1 MSHWGRDEFQFLPS
15 CGYPHVAKT
24 EIHPDL
30 NSRRLFVAAAIT
42 VIAVL
47 AGARSASAEI
57 VTLSTGRTL
66 SVKQH
71 RVEGDQVVL
80 DLRGGGEITCDRTL
94 ITRIDPDEV
103 PFPEP
108 EAAIAAAPRAPLPAD
123 APFQGLITAAADKYR
138 LDARLLASVIRAES
152 NFGPRA
158 RSRKGAMGLMQ
169 LMPRTARQYAVD
181 DPYDPAAN
189 IDAGARHLRTL
200 LDRFDLPVAL
210 AAYNAGEAAV
220 QRFGGVPP
228 FAETRAYVRRILK
241 TVPQLTAGH

>member
-1 MSHWGRDEFQFLPS
+1 MRVTSP
-15 CGYPHVAKT
+15 T
-24 EIHPDL
+24 
-30 NSRRLFVAAAIT
+30 LFVAWGLT
-42 VIAVL
+42 VVAVV
-47 AGARSASAEI
+47 AGARPASAEI

-71 RVEGDQVVL
+71 RVDGDQVVL
-80 DLRGGGEITCDRTL
+80 DLRGGGEIVCDQTL
-94 ITRIDPDEV
+94 IARIDPDEV
-103 PFPEP
+103 PYPEP
-108 EAAIAAAPRAPLPAD
+108 EDIVAPPAPSFALAAD
-123 APFQGLITAAADKYR
+123 APFQALITAAADKYR
-138 LDARLLASVIRAES
+138 LDPRLLASVIRAES

-200 LDRFDLPVAL
+200 LDRFELPVAL
-210 AAYNAGEAAV
+210 AAYNAGEGAV

-241 TVPQLTAGH
+241 TVPQLKAGR

>member
-1 MSHWGRDEFQFLPS
+1 MRVISP
-15 CGYPHVAKT
+15 T
-24 EIHPDL
+24 
-30 NSRRLFVAAAIT
+30 LFVAAGLT
-42 VIAVL
+42 VVAVS
-47 AGARSASAEI
+47 AGARPASAEI

-71 RVEGDQVVL
+71 RVDGDQVVL
-80 DLRGGGEITCDRTL
+80 DLRGGGEITCDRAL

-103 PFPEP
+103 AYPEP
-108 EAAIAAAPRAPLPAD
+108 EDVVAAAAPMPALTAD
-123 APFQGLITAAADKYR
+123 APFQALITTAADKYR
-138 LDARLLASVIRAES
+138 LDPRLLASVIRAES

-169 LMPRTARQYAVD
+169 LMPQTARHYAVD

-200 LDRFDLPVAL
+200 LDRFELPVAL
-210 AAYNAGEAAV
+210 AAYNAGEGAV

-241 TVPQLTAGH
+241 TVPQLKAGR

>member
-1 MSHWGRDEFQFLPS
+1 MRVTSP
-15 CGYPHVAKT
+15 T
-24 EIHPDL
+24 
-30 NSRRLFVAAAIT
+30 LFVAAGLT
-42 VIAVL
+42 VVAVL
-47 AGARSASAEI
+47 AVARPASAEI

-66 SVKQH
+66 SVKDH
-71 RVEGDQVVL
+71 RVDGDQVVL
-80 DLRGGGEITCDRTL
+80 NLRGGGEIVCDRTL

-103 PFPEP
+103 PYPEP
-108 EAAIAAAPRAPLPAD
+108 EDVVSARMPSPVLAAD
-123 APFQGLITAAADKYR
+123 APFQTLITAAADKYR
-138 LDARLLASVIRAES
+138 LDPRLLASVIRAES

-158 RSRKGAMGLMQ
+158 RSPKGAMGLMQ

-210 AAYNAGEAAV
+210 AAYNAGEGAV

-241 TVPQLTAGH
+241 TVPQPKTGR

>member
-1 MSHWGRDEFQFLPS
+1 MRVTSP
-15 CGYPHVAKT
+15 T
-24 EIHPDL
+24 
-30 NSRRLFVAAAIT
+30 LFVAFGLT
-42 VIAVL
+42 VIAVV
-47 AGARSASAEI
+47 AGARPASAEI

-71 RVEGDQVVL
+71 RVDGDQVVL
-80 DLRGGGEITCDRTL
+80 DLRGGGEIVCDQTL
-94 ITRIDPDEV
+94 IARIDPDEV
-103 PFPEP
+103 PYPEP
-108 EAAIAAAPRAPLPAD
+108 DEIVAPPAPIGALAAD
-123 APFQGLITAAADKYR
+123 APFQALITAAADKYR
-138 LDARLLASVIRAES
+138 LDPRLLASVIRAES

-200 LDRFDLPVAL
+200 LDRFELPVAL
-210 AAYNAGEAAV
+210 AAYNAGEGAV

-241 TVPQLTAGH
+241 TVPQLKAGR

>member
-1 MSHWGRDEFQFLPS
+1 MRVTSP
-15 CGYPHVAKT
+15 T
-24 EIHPDL
+24 
-30 NSRRLFVAAAIT
+30 LFVAWT
-42 VIAVL
+42 LTAVAVV
-47 AGARSASAEI
+47 AGARPASAEI

-80 DLRGGGEITCDRTL
+80 DLRGGGEIVCDQTL
-94 ITRIDPDEV
+94 IARIDPDEV
-103 PFPEP
+103 PYPEP
-108 EAAIAAAPRAPLPAD
+108 DDIVAPPAPSRALAAD
-123 APFQGLITAAADKYR
+123 APFQALITAAADKYR

-200 LDRFDLPVAL
+200 LDRFELPVAL
-210 AAYNAGEAAV
+210 AAYNAGEGAV

-241 TVPQLTAGH
+241 TVPQLKAGR

>member
-1 MSHWGRDEFQFLPS
+1 
-15 CGYPHVAKT
+15 
-24 EIHPDL
+24 
-30 NSRRLFVAAAIT
+30 
-42 VIAVL
+42 VL
-47 AGARSASAEI
+47 AGIRPASAEI

-66 SVKQH
+66 SVRQH
-71 RVEGDQVVL
+71 RSDGDRIVL

-94 ITRIDPDEV
+94 IARIDPDEV
-103 PFPEP
+103 PYPEP
-108 EAAIAAAPRAPLPAD
+108 QDAVVAVAPLAVLPAD
-123 APFQGLITAAADKYR
+123 APFQALITAAADKYR
-138 LDARLLASVIRAES
+138 LDPRLLASVIRAES

-210 AAYNAGEAAV
+210 AAYNAGEGAV

-228 FAETRAYVRRILK
+228 YAETRAYIRRILK
-241 TVPQLTAGH
+241 TVPQLTTGH

>member
-1 MSHWGRDEFQFLPS
+1 MRDWALLAVL
-15 CGYPHVAKT
+15 GLTAV
-24 EIHPDL
+24 
-30 NSRRLFVAAAIT
+30 
-42 VIAVL
+42 AVL
-47 AGARSASAEI
+47 AGARPASAEI

-71 RVEGDQVVL
+71 RIDGDQIVL
-80 DLRGGGEITCDRTL
+80 DLRGGGEVTCDRTL
-94 ITRIDPDEV
+94 IARIDPDEV
-103 PFPEP
+103 PYPEP
-108 EAAIAAAPRAPLPAD
+108 ESAVAVAPSALLPVD
-123 APFQGLITAAADKYR
+123 APFQELITAAAGKYR

-169 LMPRTARQYAVD
+169 LMPRTARHYAVD

-200 LDRFDLPVAL
+200 LDRFELPVAL

-228 FAETRAYVRRILK
+228 YAETRAYVRRILK
-241 TVPQLTAGH
+241 TVPQLTAGR